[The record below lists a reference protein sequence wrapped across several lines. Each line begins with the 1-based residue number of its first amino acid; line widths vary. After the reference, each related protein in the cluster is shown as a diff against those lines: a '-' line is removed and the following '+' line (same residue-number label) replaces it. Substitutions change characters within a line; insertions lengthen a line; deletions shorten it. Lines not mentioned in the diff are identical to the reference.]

1 MKMSEVYQIKKLKD
15 GIELDLDNDFR
26 TSIYKYPIIKKIDV
40 IPNHANY
47 CVILKAGND
56 VSKVKVIYGKDK
68 GLEYSIDNSF
78 LKKPNL
84 LPCFR
89 RDNKKWFDC
98 VDQIKKGF
106 LPSEIENII
115 DNAMSM
121 KQKNKITASLGSDS
135 LKDSIL
141 SIKVIQ
147 EILEPYLGPVGLCLS
162 LKAIKE
168 RVFDT

>member
-15 GIELDLDNDFR
+15 GFELNLDDDFK
-26 TSIYKYPIIKKIDV
+26 TAIYKYPIIKKIDT

-47 CVILKAGND
+47 CVLLKAGND
-56 VSKVKVIYGKDK
+56 MSKVKVIYGEDT

-98 VDQIKKGF
+98 VCDIEKGI
-106 LPSEIENII
+106 LPYEIEEIVN
-115 DNAMSM
+115 NAIGN
-121 KQKNKITASLGSDS
+121 KRKKITAALNGN
-135 LKDSIL
+135 LKDSVL
-141 SIKVIQ
+141 SIKAIQ
-147 EILEPYLGPVGLCLS
+147 EILEPLLGPVGLCLS
-162 LKAIKE
+162 LNVIKK
-168 RVFDT
+168 RIFDED